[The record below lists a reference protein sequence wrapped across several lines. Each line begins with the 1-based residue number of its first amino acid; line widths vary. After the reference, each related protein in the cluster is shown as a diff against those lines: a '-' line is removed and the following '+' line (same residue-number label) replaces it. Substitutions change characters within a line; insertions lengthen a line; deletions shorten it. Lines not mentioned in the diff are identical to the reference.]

1 MKAKLVDISLFNYK
15 NYENF
20 AKFLEVYGN
29 SKNLS
34 KNYNKNF
41 KNFQEE
47 FKDKEINVKSVSGW
61 IEILDNKKLIPM
73 TKKPKKKIKKIK
85 KQNCDE
91 DIKVENEIVNKKDK
105 ENNNTKEAPQNQKE
119 LNQNNINNIDHDQT
133 KIMEFLD
140 KSFEQY
146 NASQFKAYF
155 GIGNSLVKRVNEDP
169 NQVKE
174 KEINIDKNK
183 NN

>member
-73 TKKPKKKIKKIK
+73 TKKPKKKTRNQLEKKLILKKIK
-85 KQNCDE
+85 
-91 DIKVENEIVNKKDK
+91 
-105 ENNNTKEAPQNQKE
+105 
-119 LNQNNINNIDHDQT
+119 
-133 KIMEFLD
+133 
-140 KSFEQY
+140 
-146 NASQFKAYF
+146 
-155 GIGNSLVKRVNEDP
+155 
-169 NQVKE
+169 
-174 KEINIDKNK
+174 
-183 NN
+183 